1 MRHHSHGCN
10 AFAVT
15 TGRFKAANGSCAQLK
30 STAQLRTAPEAPMS
44 CVIPSFLSTI
54 MPHATLSE
62 LPTLEHA
69 TLSEL
74 PTLEQVSCSWG
85 ADDDDDPYL
94 IEAVD
99 AWLQARAPSPTRTCP
114 GTLPLTSCVAGGDCA
129 SVCRGQ
135 QRAGL
140 RFRGVAIRLPWSA
153 LPCPT
158 RSLFRRLQFELFLFT
173 S

>member
-15 TGRFKAANGSCAQLK
+15 TGCCKAASGSCAQLK
-30 STAQLRTAPEAPMS
+30 STAQLQTAPEAPMS
-44 CVIPSFLSTI
+44 CVIPSFLPTI
-54 MPHATLSE
+54 TP
-62 LPTLEHA
+62 HA

-99 AWLQARAPSPTRTCP
+99 AWLQARAPRHTRTCP
-114 GTLPLTSCVAGGDCA
+114 GTLPLTSCVAGGDRA
-129 SVCRGQ
+129 SVCCGQ

-140 RFRGVAIRLPWSA
+140 RFRGVAIRLPRCVLS
-153 LPCPT
+153 CPT
-158 RSLFRRLQFELFLFT
+158 RSL
-173 S
+173 SSPAV